1 MSMYQG
7 HRGMGGVPPA
17 NGGAGRLNEL
27 LEQIRAE
34 FESNARQTETYDHQ
48 SKPSSRRNPRCPS
61 RHASMGGPWPWHRVA
76 RSSSRR

>member
-48 SKPSSRRNPRCPS
+48 SKPSFLL
-61 RHASMGGPWPWHRVA
+61 
-76 RSSSRR
+76 